1 MQSTEFQLDFKDTEV
16 AFSSKSDQELKSMSR
31 LFGIMNKGWL
41 VKLGAPIGLA
51 AFKYNLPFTES
62 IVLNTIFPQFCG
74 GRTLLECEPSI
85 QELANFNIF
94 TVLDYGAEGKETEK
108 DFNLTMNETTRAIDF
123 AYTNDYI
130 SVISTKLSGLTKNK
144 LLEKL
149 SKNATLT
156 TKEEHEYESLMKR
169 IDVICNRAEE
179 KNVCIF
185 IDAEESWLQP
195 AIDQIVD
202 KMMSRYNTKSAI
214 IYNTFQ
220 MYRHDRLDFLKRS
233 HQKASKG
240 NYILGAK
247 LVRGAYMDKERQR
260 ALEKGVPS
268 PINKDKA
275 TTDKN
280 YNSALEYCVAN
291 YEEIASSNSSHN
303 EYSNM
308 LQAELIQKK
317 GIPKNHP
324 HLHFCQLYGMS
335 DNITFNLAKAGYHV
349 AKYMPYGPVRDVIPY
364 LIRRTQE
371 NAAVTGDMSREY
383 KLIQEEVKRRGI

>member
-1 MQSTEFQLDFKDTEV
+1 MHSTGFQLDFKDTEV
-16 AFSSKSDQELKSMSR
+16 AFSSKSDQELKSMSK
-31 LFGIMNKGWL
+31 LFGMMNKAWL
-41 VKLGAPIGLA
+41 VKIGAPIGLA
-51 AFKYNLPFTES
+51 AFKYNIPFTES

-108 DFNLTMNETTRAIDF
+108 DFNLTMNETIRAIDF
-123 AYTNDYI
+123 AYRNDYI
-130 SVISTKLSGLTKNK
+130 SVISTKLSGLSKNK

-149 SKNATLT
+149 SRNGTLT
-156 TKEEHEYESLMKR
+156 TKEEHEYEALMKR

-185 IDAEESWLQP
+185 IDAEESWIQP

-202 KMMSRYNTKSAI
+202 KMMSRYNRRSAI

-220 MYRHDRLDFLKRS
+220 MYRHDRLDFLKKS

-260 ALEKGVPS
+260 ALEKGIPS

-275 TTDKN
+275 STDKN

-303 EYSNM
+303 DYSNM

-371 NAAVTGDMSREY
+371 NTAVTGDMSREY
-383 KLIQEEVKRRGI
+383 KLIQEEIKRRGI

>member
-1 MQSTEFQLDFKDTEV
+1 MHSTEFQLDFKDTEV

-31 LFGIMNKGWL
+31 LFGMMNKAWL
-41 VKLGAPIGLA
+41 VKIGAPIGLA

-123 AYTNDYI
+123 AYNNEYI
-130 SVISTKLSGLTKNK
+130 SVISTKLSGLSTNK

-149 SKNATLT
+149 SRNATLS
-156 TKEEHEYESLMKR
+156 TKEEHEYEALMKR

-185 IDAEESWLQP
+185 IDAEESWVQP

-202 KMMSRYNTKSAI
+202 KMMSRYNTRSAI

-220 MYRHDRLDFLKRS
+220 MYRHDRLDFLKKS
-233 HQKASKG
+233 HQKATKG

-260 ALEKGVPS
+260 ALEKGIPS
-268 PINKDKA
+268 PINSDKA
-275 TTDKN
+275 STDKN

-371 NAAVTGDMSREY
+371 NTAVTGDMSREY
-383 KLIQEEVKRRGI
+383 KLIQEEIKRRGI